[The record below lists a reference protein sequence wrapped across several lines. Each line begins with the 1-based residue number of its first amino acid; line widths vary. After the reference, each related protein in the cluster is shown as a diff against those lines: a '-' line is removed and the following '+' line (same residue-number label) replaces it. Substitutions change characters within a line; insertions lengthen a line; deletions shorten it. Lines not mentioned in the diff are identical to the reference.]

1 MASAETRPWTR
12 IQDWVALIAG
22 VVLALSPIWLEVT
35 TTVMWAMIIGGAA
48 IAVMALV
55 ALAVPGAYIDE
66 WMMALL
72 GAATF
77 VAPWVLSYTDVQAAT
92 WTSWA
97 VGLVVVVAALA
108 AVPSSMAIWRHQH
121 HTA

>member
-12 IQDWVALIAG
+12 IQDWVSLIAG

-35 TTVMWAMIIGGAA
+35 TTVMWALIIGGAV

-55 ALAVPGAYIDE
+55 ALAMPGAYIDE

-121 HTA
+121 HAA

>member
-22 VVLALSPIWLEVT
+22 AVLALSPIWLEVS

-55 ALAVPGAYIDE
+55 ALAMPGAYIDE

-97 VGLVVVVAALA
+97 IGLVVVVAALA
-108 AVPSSMAIWRHQH
+108 AVPSSRAIWREQH
-121 HTA
+121 HVA

>member
-12 IQDWVALIAG
+12 IQDWVSLIAG

-35 TTVMWAMIIGGAA
+35 TTVMWALIIGGAV
-48 IAVMALV
+48 IAVMTLV
-55 ALAVPGAYIDE
+55 ALAMPGAYIDE

-121 HTA
+121 HAA